1 LAPDLGAA
9 VATRVKSTR
18 LVGAALH
25 QLKWVRDIT
34 GYLSVSALTKY
45 LELWSRVQPIR
56 LTQNL
61 ADRFI

>member
-1 LAPDLGAA
+1 
-9 VATRVKSTR
+9 
-18 LVGAALH
+18 LH

-34 GYLSVSALTKY
+34 GSLSVSALTKY

-61 ADRFI
+61 ADRFIWK